1 MRRVFRRPDIYIGV
15 TSQGLLCLLG
25 SVGLLVSACD
35 KNNTAKESD
44 EDVAPQATASPIH
57 NKINEAQAA
66 GVSESDEKKTQQGE
80 ESQKLL
86 TANKISLKL
95 IAPESGEPQGL
106 VRIRLGNGFDQA
118 IKSARIWVFLSDKD
132 GRVIGKKAQWVIG
145 EAGSVKTLPSLET
158 KEFKM
163 LLKTT
168 TPYHKAKATFS
179 SLTLKDGTK
188 PHPESVMISF
198 QKDM

>member
-1 MRRVFRRPDIYIGV
+1 MRCVSRKPDICVGV

-25 SVGLLVSACD
+25 SLGLLVSSCD
-35 KNNTAKESD
+35 KNNTAKELN
-44 EDVAPQATASPIH
+44 EDVDPQATASPVE
-57 NKINEAQAA
+57 NRINEEQVA
-66 GVSESDEKKTQQGE
+66 GISQPDEKKAQQGE

-106 VRIRLGNGFDQA
+106 VKIRLGNGFDQA

-132 GRVIGKKAQWVIG
+132 GRVIGQKAQWVIG
-145 EAGSVKTLPSLET
+145 AAGSTKTLPSLET
-158 KEFKM
+158 KEFKI
-163 LLKTT
+163 LFKTT

-188 PHPESVMISF
+188 PHPESVMIPF
-198 QKDM
+198 